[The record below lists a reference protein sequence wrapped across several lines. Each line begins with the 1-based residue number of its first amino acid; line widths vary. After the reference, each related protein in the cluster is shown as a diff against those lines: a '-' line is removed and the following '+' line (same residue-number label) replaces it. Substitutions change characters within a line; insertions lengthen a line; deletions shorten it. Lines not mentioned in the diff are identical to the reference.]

1 VIDRAD
7 KCKPSILLADA
18 SHYLTSLGTP
28 RAIQFLEQTYNQEP
42 NNWVQRGIMVGL
54 ALYCNKTDILE
65 QYITMIRNDPEVAS
79 INLGTWSTMAT
90 KRKNTDIMTNEE
102 YGAMVHFDRSF
113 AI

>member
-1 VIDRAD
+1 
-7 KCKPSILLADA
+7 
-18 SHYLTSLGTP
+18 
-28 RAIQFLEQTYNQEP
+28 
-42 NNWVQRGIMVGL
+42 
-54 ALYCNKTDILE
+54 
-65 QYITMIRNDPEVAS
+65 MIRNDPEVAS